1 MIEGIVKKIMMTG
14 INKYAE
20 TYITSNDNVQIKV
33 TDDINGNVFYTM
45 CNDFKDVET
54 VTFLNIMDK
63 RMDFFGYEGLASP
76 FLKKALGIFANEA
89 NCEVSNVNCFIL
101 KHKETVGLAFYN
113 GFKSGKNILLAKQLE
128 QLGL

>member
-1 MIEGIVKKIMMTG
+1 MVEGIVKKIMMTG
-14 INKYAE
+14 INKYAQ
-20 TYITSNDNVQIKV
+20 TYGASNENVQIKV
-33 TDDINGNVFYTM
+33 TDDIEGNVIYTM
-45 CNDFKDVET
+45 CNDFQDVER

-76 FLKKALGIFANEA
+76 FLKKALEIFATETS
-89 NCEVSNVNCFIL
+89 CDISKVNCFIV

-113 GFKSGKNILLAKQLE
+113 GFKNGKNILLAKQLE